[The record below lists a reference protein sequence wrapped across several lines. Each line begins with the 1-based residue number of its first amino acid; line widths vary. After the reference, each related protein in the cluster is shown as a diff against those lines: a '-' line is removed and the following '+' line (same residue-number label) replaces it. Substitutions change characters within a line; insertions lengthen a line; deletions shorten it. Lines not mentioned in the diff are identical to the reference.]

1 MIANLIKLGV
11 LLFLW
16 QVLTVIQNAI
26 MAGYG
31 VTG

>member
-26 MAGYG
+26 LAGYG
-31 VTG
+31 ITG